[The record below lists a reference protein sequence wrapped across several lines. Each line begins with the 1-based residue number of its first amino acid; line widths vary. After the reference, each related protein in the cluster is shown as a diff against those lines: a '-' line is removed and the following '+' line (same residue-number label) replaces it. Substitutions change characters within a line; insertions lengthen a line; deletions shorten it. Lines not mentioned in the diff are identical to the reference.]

1 MAKSPLG
8 LFAGRILKAKK
19 KRQRWSISLYKRRK
33 LGLDKKSNPLGG
45 APQARGIVLEK
56 VGVEAKQPNSA
67 VRKCVRVQL
76 IKNGKKVYKFGF
88 GQSPFPVP
96 ETIVSALKNNANKNT
111 YLPMQGLEELRSAI
125 ANYLNK
131 NNNNNFKSDDILIGP
146 GTKELMFLTQI
157 AFQGEVLLPAPSWV
171 SYQPQALIAKNKV
184 HWIQTTDSSNW
195 FPTAEQL
202 ENKIKNIKN
211 KNLLLFINS
220 PNNPSGTVCK
230 NLQEIAEVAKK
241 YRLIILSDE
250 IYSQLTFD
258 NQYKSI
264 SNFYPEG
271 TIVSTGLSKWCG
283 AGGWRLGFFA
293 IPDQLKVLKNSLKIL
308 SSESFTSV
316 SAPIQYAAIEA
327 YKGDHSAYLNT
338 VRKIL
343 SFAGNYVYE
352 NLKSNVINVTKPE
365 GGFYLFPEFTNAK
378 FSTSSEMCNDIL
390 NKTGVALLPGSD
402 FGLDSNKMIAR
413 LSYTD
418 FDGSNFLKNTSGSKN
433 LDKADLEKYAPN
445 IVEGVIKLKKWS
457 NSL

>member
-1 MAKSPLG
+1 MNKIIKDQINQLRPSATL
-8 LFAGRILKAKK
+8 AINEE
-19 KRQRWSISLYKRRK
+19 
-33 LGLDKKSNPLGG
+33 SN
-45 APQARGIVLEK
+45 R
-56 VGVEAKQPNSA
+56 
-67 VRKCVRVQL
+67 L
-76 IKNGKKVYKFGF
+76 IRSGKKVYKFGF

-96 ETIVSALKNNANKNT
+96 DSIISALKNNANKNT
-111 YLPMQGLEELRSAI
+111 YLPMQGLEELRLAI

-184 HWIQTTDSSNW
+184 HWIQTTNSSNW

-202 ENKIKNIKN
+202 EDKIKSIEN

-241 YRLIILSDE
+241 HKLIILSDE

-258 NQYKSI
+258 NQYRSI
-264 SNFYPEG
+264 SNFYPES

-352 NLKSNVINVTKPE
+352 NLKSNVINVTKSE

-418 FDGSNFLKNTSGSKN
+418 FDGSNFLKNTLGSKN
-433 LDKADLEKYAPN
+433 LDKVDLEKYAPN

>member
-1 MAKSPLG
+1 MNKIIKDQINQLRPSATLAINEESN
-8 LFAGRILKAKK
+8 RLK
-19 KRQRWSISLYKRRK
+19 RS
-33 LGLDKKSNPLGG
+33 
-45 APQARGIVLEK
+45 
-56 VGVEAKQPNSA
+56 
-67 VRKCVRVQL
+67 
-76 IKNGKKVYKFGF
+76 GKEVYKFGF

-96 ETIVSALKNNANKNT
+96 DSIVSALKNNANKNT

-131 NNNNNFKSDDILIGP
+131 YNNNNFKSEDIIIGP

-258 NQYKSI
+258 SQYKSI

-327 YKGDHSAYLNT
+327 YKGDHSVYLNT

-365 GGFYLFPEFTNAK
+365 GGFYLFPEFMNAK
-378 FSTSSEMCNDIL
+378 FSSSSEMCKDIL

-402 FGLDSNKMIAR
+402 FGLDNNKMVVR

-418 FDGSNFLKNTSGSKN
+418 FDGSNFLKNTLGSKN

-457 NSL
+457 NSI

>member
-1 MAKSPLG
+1 MNK
-8 LFAGRILKAKK
+8 FIKEQINRLKPSATLAINEE
-19 KRQRWSISLYKRRK
+19 SNK
-33 LGLDKKSNPLGG
+33 LKKS
-45 APQARGIVLEK
+45 
-56 VGVEAKQPNSA
+56 
-67 VRKCVRVQL
+67 
-76 IKNGKKVYKFGF
+76 GKKIYKFGF
-88 GQSPFPVP
+88 GQSPFPAP
-96 ETIVSALKNNANKNT
+96 ESIVLALKNNANKNT
-111 YLPMQGLEELRSAI
+111 YLPMQGLEELRLAI

-131 NNNNNFKSDDILIGP
+131 NNNNNNFKSEDILIGP

-230 NLQEIAEVAKK
+230 SLQEIAEVAKK
-241 YRLIILSDE
+241 YELIILSDE

-258 NQYKSI
+258 RQFKSI

-271 TIVSTGLSKWCG
+271 TIISTGLSKWCG

-352 NLKSNVINVTKPE
+352 NLKSNVINVTKSE

-418 FDGSNFLKNTSGSKN
+418 FDGSNFLKNTLGSKN

>member
-1 MAKSPLG
+1 MNK
-8 LFAGRILKAKK
+8 IIKDQINQLKPSATLAINEESN
-19 KRQRWSISLYKRRK
+19 RL
-33 LGLDKKSNPLGG
+33 KKSG
-45 APQARGIVLEK
+45 
-56 VGVEAKQPNSA
+56 
-67 VRKCVRVQL
+67 
-76 IKNGKKVYKFGF
+76 KNIYKFGF

-96 ETIVSALKNNANKNT
+96 DSIICALKNNANKNT
-111 YLPMQGLEELRSAI
+111 YLPMQGLEELRSVI
-125 ANYLNK
+125 ASYLNK

-171 SYQPQALIAKNKV
+171 SYQPQAFIAKNTV
-184 HWIQTTDSSNW
+184 HWIQTTKSSNW

-211 KNLLLFINS
+211 KNLLLFLNS
-220 PNNPSGTVCK
+220 PNNPSGTVCN

-241 YRLIILSDE
+241 YKLIILSDE

-258 NQYKSI
+258 GQYRSI
-264 SNFYPEG
+264 SNFYSEG

-316 SAPIQYAAIEA
+316 SAPIQYAAIDA
-327 YKGDHSAYLNT
+327 YKSDHSTYLNT

-343 SFAGNYVYE
+343 SFAANYVYE
-352 NLKSNVINVTKPE
+352 NLKSNTINVIKPE

-378 FSTSSEMCNDIL
+378 FSSSSEMCKDIL
-390 NKTGVALLPGSD
+390 NKTGVVLLPGSD
-402 FGLDSNKMIAR
+402 FGLHSNKMVAR

-418 FDGSNFLKNTSGSKN
+418 FDGSNFLKNTIGSKN
-433 LDKADLEKYAPN
+433 LNKADLEKYAPN
-445 IVEGVIKLKKWS
+445 IVEGVSKLKGWLS
-457 NSL
+457 TL